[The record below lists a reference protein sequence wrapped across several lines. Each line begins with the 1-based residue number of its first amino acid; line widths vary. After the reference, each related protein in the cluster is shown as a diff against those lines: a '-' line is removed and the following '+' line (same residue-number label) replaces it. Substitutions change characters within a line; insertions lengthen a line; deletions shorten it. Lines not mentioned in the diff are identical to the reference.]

1 LETRLDPWAD
11 VIVAVASVVPLGMV
25 VIFEEEIEKV

>member
-1 LETRLDPWAD
+1 METRLDPWAD
-11 VIVAVASVVPLGMV
+11 VIVAVASVPLGMV